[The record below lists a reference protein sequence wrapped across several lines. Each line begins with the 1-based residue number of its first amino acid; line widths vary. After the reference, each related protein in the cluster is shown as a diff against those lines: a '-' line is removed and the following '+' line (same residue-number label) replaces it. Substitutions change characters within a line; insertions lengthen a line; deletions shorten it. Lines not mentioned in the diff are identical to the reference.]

1 MDPVDFMKVSLENNG
16 WAPPSQVAVLADG
29 ADGPTSLVDAAIS
42 TPTVGVLD

>member
-1 MDPVDFMKVSLENNG
+1 MKVTLESDG
-16 WAPPSQVAVLADG
+16 WTPASQLAVLADG